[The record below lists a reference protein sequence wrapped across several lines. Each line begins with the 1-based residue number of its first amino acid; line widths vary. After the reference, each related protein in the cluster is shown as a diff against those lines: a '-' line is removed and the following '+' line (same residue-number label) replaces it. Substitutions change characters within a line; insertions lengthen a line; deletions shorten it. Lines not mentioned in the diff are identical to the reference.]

1 MRNPIQVSVVR
12 PIALGV
18 FVALGLAGCGG
29 GGGGGSSPVGD
40 LTVTPANQDSVARG
54 GMVALQAGVLG
65 GGGGV
70 AVAGNAA
77 SRVLAASR
85 KRIAA
90 VLPPEVGACTYG
102 GSTSTVLDDRDN
114 SGAESLGDIITVTYN
129 GCSEVPGEV
138 MDGSMAVSV
147 TAVQGTNFPFVI
159 SGTVS
164 TSSLRTQTATSSVTA
179 QGGFDLVMRLD
190 SQTAGSLRI
199 SVPSAFTMAISTP
212 GYTDTVTLRAGYVL
226 DSAYDDAALPPGGA
240 AVSGRTSTSARGAV
254 ASAAAGG
261 YVQVN
266 TLQPFVQ
273 YNVDPYPR
281 SGRFEA
287 LGKTGV
293 LQATVLSTSQVQI
306 DLDADGNG
314 TFEATKTVNWSDF
327 F

>member
-1 MRNPIQVSVVR
+1 MSSPIHAPVLR

-18 FVALGLAGCGG
+18 LMTLGLAGCGG
-29 GGGGGSSPVGD
+29 GGGGGSPPVGD
-40 LTVTPANQDSVARG
+40 LTVTAANQDSVARS

-70 AVAGNAA
+70 AVAGDAA
-77 SRVLAASR
+77 SRLLAVSR

-90 VLPPEVGACTYG
+90 VLPPEVDFCTYA
-102 GSTSTVLDDRDN
+102 GSTTTVLDDRDN
-114 SGAESLGDIITVTYN
+114 SGDATVGDIATITYSD
-129 GCSEVPGEV
+129 CSDVPGEV
-138 MDGSMAVSV
+138 TNGGMTVSFTSAQVNTLPVVIGGS
-147 TAVQGTNFPFVI
+147 
-159 SGTVS
+159 VS
-164 TSSLRTQTATSSVTA
+164 TSNLNTQTATSSVTA
-179 QGGFDLVMRLD
+179 QGSFDLLVRID
-190 SQTAGSLRI
+190 SLTVSSLRV
-199 SVPSAFTMAISTP
+199 SVPTAFTLAIDTP
-212 GYTDTVTLRAGYVL
+212 SYTDTVTLRAGYVL
-226 DSAYDDAALPPGGA
+226 DSAYDGAALPPGGA
-240 AVSGRTSTSARGAV
+240 SVSGRTTTTARGGV

-287 LGKTGV
+287 LGRTGAV
-293 LQATVLSTSQVQI
+293 QATVLSTSQVQI

-314 TFEATKTVNWSDF
+314 SFEASKTVNWSDF